1 MQAYPRPSLVE
12 LEAVIDLMC
21 SGNLTCQPGWPDWET
36 WKFMGGRAMMFTTRI
51 SLTKSSIF
59 LCVTLNGVR
68 SHCGSS
74 QRGPFPPSVAGAIL
88 QRPRRPEMAP
98 GGRREGGHGAWV
110 KKAPAGAEK
119 KDEETESQGFK
130 GREGKG
136 KGRSKGERS
145 RRDEDQ
151 EVKGKGRAKGKQK
164 KDEGRESNSGE
175 DEAEDGGNALLK
187 MLKGNGQITKRFS
200 YTKAELLN
208 IARLPSSN
216 IKPPELDPIV
226 DKDNKDSVLL
236 IRIATG
242 REKEEQEA
250 NGEDRRRNS
259 TRQARAPETEG
270 AVHDTAAPA
279 GEPAEAE
286 GTAEDDD
293 EEEKARAFEKWLGRN
308 MPKLEAAKADLTAK
322 AAAAGSTSSGSTMTA
337 AAPKWPPTASAMAAA
352 LANASGKSG
361 SNYMSLL
368 QQQSG
373 ASGSA
378 SGMTSAHLQAAAYMQ
393 AMTQMQVAAAAARNS
408 YGSQWNA
415 YNQYLNP
422 YMSGAYSGYGMDPFA
437 AAASQAAASNLTE
450 AMQAKLGVLQQQARS
465 MATAKAK
472 AKATAKAK
480 MLTKAIPKTPGPKA
494 PGPKVSPP
502 TAPLAAPVTAPAV
515 AGLLPKTSAPSSPQ
529 LQAAPAGAT
538 ATGTAATA
546 AVTPAAPAAPP
557 TAAPAGAGKEGEED
571 EAGCSQS

>member
-1 MQAYPRPSLVE
+1 
-12 LEAVIDLMC
+12 
-21 SGNLTCQPGWPDWET
+21 
-36 WKFMGGRAMMFTTRI
+36 
-51 SLTKSSIF
+51 
-59 LCVTLNGVR
+59 
-68 SHCGSS
+68 
-74 QRGPFPPSVAGAIL
+74 
-88 QRPRRPEMAP
+88 MAP
-98 GGRREGGHGAWV
+98 RREGGGAWV
-110 KKAPAGAEK
+110 KKAPGGEK
-119 KDEETESQGFK
+119 KEEETESQGFK

-151 EVKGKGRAKGKQK
+151 EAKGKGRAKGKQK

-175 DEAEDGGNALLK
+175 DDAEDGGNALLK
-187 MLKGNGQITKRFS
+187 MLKGNGQTTKRFS
-200 YTKAELLN
+200 YTKAELLV

-236 IRIATG
+236 IRIAAG
-242 REKEEQEA
+242 REKEEHEA
-250 NGEDRRRNS
+250 DGEDRRRNS
-259 TRQARAPETEG
+259 TRQVRAPETESS
-270 AVHDTAAPA
+270 AHDTVAPV
-279 GEPAEAE
+279 GVPAEAE
-286 GTAEDDD
+286 GTAEDEDV

-322 AAAAGSTSSGSTMTA
+322 AAAAGSTSGSTMTA

-450 AMQAKLGVLQQQARS
+450 AMQAKLGALQQQARS

-472 AKATAKAK
+472 AAAKATAKAK
-480 MLTKAIPKTPGPKA
+480 MQTKAMPKTPGPKV
-494 PGPKVSPP
+494 PGPKVSPLV
-502 TAPLAAPVTAPAV
+502 APLAAPVSAPAI

-529 LQAAPAGAT
+529 LQATPVGGAT
-538 ATGTAATA
+538 ATGPAGAPA
-546 AVTPAAPAAPP
+546 AVAPAGPAAPVAAAPS
-557 TAAPAGAGKEGEED
+557 GAGKGEEED

>member
-1 MQAYPRPSLVE
+1 MASVAILAP
-12 LEAVIDLMC
+12 
-21 SGNLTCQPGWPDWET
+21 
-36 WKFMGGRAMMFTTRI
+36 
-51 SLTKSSIF
+51 
-59 LCVTLNGVR
+59 
-68 SHCGSS
+68 CGSS
-74 QRGPFPPSVAGAIL
+74 QRGPFPIRCRAIP
-88 QRPRRPEMAP
+88 QRSRRPEMAP

-151 EVKGKGRAKGKQK
+151 EAKGKGRAKGKQK

-187 MLKGNGQITKRFS
+187 MLKGNGQTTKRFS

-216 IKPPELDPIV
+216 IKPPELDPMV

-236 IRIATG
+236 IRIATSH
-242 REKEEQEA
+242 EKEEHEA

-259 TRQARAPETEG
+259 IRQARAPETEG
-270 AVHDTAAPA
+270 AAHDTAAPA
-279 GEPAEAE
+279 GAPAEAE
-286 GTAEDDD
+286 TEDEDA

-308 MPKLEAAKADLTAK
+308 MPKLEAAKADLAAK
-322 AAAAGSTSSGSTMTA
+322 AAADSTTSGSTMTA
-337 AAPKWPPTASAMAAA
+337 AAPKWPPTANAMAAA

-368 QQQSG
+368 QQQTG

-393 AMTQMQVAAAAARNS
+393 AMSQMQVAAAAARNS

-465 MATAKAK
+465 MAAAKAK
-472 AKATAKAK
+472 AAKATAKAK
-480 MLTKAIPKTPGPKA
+480 MQTKAMPKTPGPKA
-494 PGPKVSPP
+494 PGPKVSPSA
-502 TAPLAAPVTAPAV
+502 APLAAPVPAPAV

-538 ATGTAATA
+538 ATGTAGATA
-546 AVTPAAPAAPP
+546 AVAPAAPAAPG
-557 TAAPAGAGKEGEED
+557 TAAPSGAGKGEEED